1 MYPQEINAKQKKVQ
15 EGEKSEA
22 TNRIFFSTK
31 IKKQWQLQ
39 VIAVAGMLV
48 LFLFSYMPLIGIIMA
63 FKNYSINM
71 GYLVYSPANGLAS
84 NWFKELFTYYR
95 FKDIVWNT
103 LALSL
108 LKLLF
113 TFPAPILLAIL
124 LNEVRNKKFKSI
136 VQTVSYLPNFIS
148 WVLLYTI
155 ANAFLNT
162 NTGILNQALVSLDL

>member
-1 MYPQEINAKQKKVQ
+1 MRQQI
-15 EGEKSEA
+15 G
-22 TNRIFFSTK
+22 FFFTK

-71 GYLVYSPANGLAS
+71 GLSGIFTSEWVGFK
-84 NWFKELFTYYR
+84 WFKELFTYYR

-113 TFPAPILLAIL
+113 TFPAS
-124 LNEVRNKKFKSI
+124 RF
-136 VQTVSYLPNFIS
+136 F
-148 WVLLYTI
+148 
-155 ANAFLNT
+155 
-162 NTGILNQALVSLDL
+162 